1 MELRNYLPLADA
13 GRSIGTGITLNPQP
27 RVVPNV
33 FLSDNIVM
41 QERASIVAI
50 ESLIQRVRRRSLF
63 QLLFQ
68 QSSHAAIFGMAAV
81 ILLLL
86 FGTQILNWYWPVL
99 IFAAMCALGCYRF
112 LRSSPTMYQIAQVID
127 RRLGLHD
134 AISTAYFFRAGSSE
148 IESAQRHSVES
159 IIPGIDPSAAVP
171 FLLPRPAYAAAI
183 LTTIA
188 FAMLAFRYGILHN
201 LDLRQPLV
209 AALGEIF
216 HSPVSQRAAAGKKT
230 DPRFPA
236 PLDGQAVS
244 LDENTVEQQMI
255 QERAN
260 LGEISSPDIPDVN
273 DLSLGRNVDG
283 KGDVEGNS
291 PNQEAN
297 EPGAKGEKG
306 DADQDADPSA
316 QDGSQGQQ
324 QQGKS
329 ATTPPSGSKE
339 GSKNSDSQGDNAS
352 LLDKM
357 RDAFQNMMTKMKI
370 PNKQGENQQT
380 AQTKAGKQGAGQ
392 KQDKNGQQQQGQKGE
407 GQQGQDQQGDQEG
420 EGQQAQSAQG
430 KNGDKSGDQKAS
442 QDAKSG
448 IGRSDGDKDVKYAEQ
463 LSAMGKISEILG
475 KRAQN
480 IQGEVMME
488 VQSGKQQLRTQY
500 TTQKGAHQESSG
512 EIHRDEVP
520 LQHQHYVQQYFEE
533 VRKTAPK

>member
-1 MELRNYLPLADA
+1 M
-13 GRSIGTGITLNPQP
+13 
-27 RVVPNV
+27 RVMPHTFVKSKNGAV
-33 FLSDNIVM
+33 VQACFLSDNKTM
-41 QERASIVAI
+41 TERASTVAI
-50 ESLIQRVRRRSLF
+50 ENLIEKVRRRSLLH
-63 QLLFQ
+63 LLLE
-68 QSSHAAIFGMAAV
+68 QSSYAAIFGMAGV
-81 ILLLL
+81 VLLLL
-86 FGTQILNWYWPVL
+86 FGTQILNWYWPVA
-99 IFAAMCALGCYRF
+99 IFAAMFALGCYRF
-112 LRSSPTMYQIAQVID
+112 LKSSPTLYQIAQTID

-134 AISTAYFFRAGSSE
+134 AISTAYFFRNGSGE
-148 IESAQRHSVES
+148 IESAQRLAAES
-159 IIPGIDPSAAVP
+159 IVPGIDPSLAAP
-171 FLLPRPAYAAAI
+171 FRLPRTAYAAAI
-183 LTTIA
+183 LTTVA

-201 LDLRQPLV
+201 LDLRQPMV
-209 AALGEIF
+209 AALSEIF
-216 HSPVSQRAAAGKKT
+216 HSPAAQRAAAGKPA
-230 DPRFPA
+230 DLRFPT
-236 PLDGQAVS
+236 PLDGQGVS
-244 LDENTVEQQMI
+244 LDENTVDQEMI
-255 QERAN
+255 KERAN
-260 LGEISSPDIPDVN
+260 LGEIASADIPDVN
-273 DLSLGRNVDG
+273 DLTMGRNVDG
-283 KGDVEGNS
+283 KGDVEGNT
-291 PNQEAN
+291 PNEASD

-316 QDGSQGQQ
+316 QDGAQGQQ

-329 ATTPPSGSKE
+329 STPPPNGSKD
-339 GSKNSDSQGDNAS
+339 SNKNSDSQNDNAS

-357 RDAFQNMMTKMKI
+357 RDALNNMMTKLKI

-380 AQTKAGKQGAGQ
+380 AQTKNGKQAGAGQ

-407 GQQGQDQQGDQEG
+407 GQQAQDQQGDQEG

-463 LSAMGKISEILG
+463 LNAMGKISEILG

-500 TTQKGAHQESSG
+500 TSQQGAHQESSG

-533 VRKTAPK
+533 VRKTQKNEPRP

>member
-1 MELRNYLPLADA
+1 MV
-13 GRSIGTGITLNPQP
+13 I
-27 RVVPNV
+27 VPAE
-33 FLSDNIVM
+33 FLGDNGSM
-41 QERASIVAI
+41 PEHASIAAI
-50 ESLIQRVRRRSLF
+50 ESLIGKVRRRSLL
-63 QLLFQ
+63 QLLLEQ
-68 QSSHAAIFGMAAV
+68 TSYAAIFGMAGV

-86 FGTQILNWYWPVL
+86 LGTQILNWYWPVL
-99 IFAAMCALGCYRF
+99 VFAAMFAIGCYRF
-112 LRSSPTMYQIAQVID
+112 LKSNPTLYQIAQSID

-134 AISTAYFFRAGSSE
+134 ALSTAYFFRAGQGE
-148 IESAQRHSVES
+148 IEAAQRQAAQSVV
-159 IIPGIDPSAAVP
+159 PGIDPAAASP
-171 FLLPRPAYAAAI
+171 FHLPRTAYAAAI
-183 LTTIA
+183 LTTAA

-216 HSPVSQRAAAGKKT
+216 HSPTSQRAAAAKKL
-230 DPRFPA
+230 DPRYPA
-236 PLDGQAVS
+236 PLEGEGVS
-244 LDENTVEQQMI
+244 LDENTVDQEMI
-255 QERAN
+255 KERAN
-260 LGEISSPDIPDVN
+260 QGEIASADIPDVN
-273 DLSLGRNVDG
+273 DLTMGRNVDG
-283 KGDVEGNS
+283 KGDVEGKT
-291 PNQEAN
+291 PNDASE

-306 DADQDADPSA
+306 DADEDADPSA
-316 QDGSQGQQ
+316 GEGAQGQQ

-329 ATTPPSGSKE
+329 NTPPPNGAKD
-339 GSKNSDSQGDNAS
+339 GNKNSDSQGDNAS

-357 RDAFQNMMTKMKI
+357 RDALNNMMTKLKI
-370 PNKQGENQQT
+370 PNKPGENQQT
-380 AQTKAGKQGAGQ
+380 AQAKQSKQAGQGQ
-392 KQDKNGQQQQGQKGE
+392 KQDKKGQQQEGQKGE
-407 GQQGQDQQGDQEG
+407 GQQAQDQQGDQEG

-430 KNGDKSGDQKAS
+430 KSGDKSGDQKAS

-448 IGRSDGDKDVKYAEQ
+448 VGKSDGDKDVKYAEQ

-500 TTQKGAHQESSG
+500 TSQQGAHQESSG